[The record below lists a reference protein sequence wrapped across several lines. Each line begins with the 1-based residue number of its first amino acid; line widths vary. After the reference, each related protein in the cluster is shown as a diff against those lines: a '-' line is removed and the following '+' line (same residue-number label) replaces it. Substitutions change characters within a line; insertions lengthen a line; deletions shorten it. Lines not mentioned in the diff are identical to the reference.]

1 MPKRDYYE
9 ILGVDRNA
17 SKKDIK
23 RAYRRL
29 ARKYHPDVSDDPNAA
44 EKFKEIS
51 EAYAVLSDDEKR
63 QRYDQFGHAGMEGFT
78 QEDIFRNVN
87 FEDIFKDLDFDF
99 SSIFDIF
106 GFGRRRRRGPQRGA
120 DINYK
125 LEITLEDAYTGL
137 ETDIKV
143 PHTRKCP
150 TCNGSR
156 AEPGSS
162 TRTCTTCNG
171 TGQIRQVQRTLLGQ
185 IMNITSCPDC
195 NEEGRIIERPC
206 SNCNGTGLV
215 KKTSTI
221 HIRVP
226 PGVEDGSRLRIPGEG
241 EMGPRG
247 GPPGDL
253 YVTIKIKP
261 HRLFERKGANLYFE
275 KPISFVQAALG
286 DIVEVPT
293 MEKPVKLRIPPGT
306 QTGTTFRV
314 KGYGMPHIN
323 WEGRGNLYVKV
334 RVVTPQKLN
343 KRQKELLREF
353 AKVSGDEIKKEK
365 GLFERMKD
373 AIIY

>member
-1 MPKRDYYE
+1 MPKKDYYE

-23 RAYRRL
+23 RAYKRL

-63 QRYDQFGHAGMEGFT
+63 RRYDQLGHAGMEGFT
-78 QEDIFRNVN
+78 QEDIFRNTN
-87 FEDIFKDLDFDF
+87 FEDIFNDLDFDF

-106 GFGRRRRRGPQRGA
+106 NFGRRKKGPQRGA

-150 TCNGSR
+150 VCEGLK

-171 TGQIRQVQRTLLGQ
+171 TGQVRQVQRTLLGQ
-185 IMNITSCPDC
+185 IMNITTCPDC
-195 NEEGRIIERPC
+195 DGEGRIIEKPC
-206 SNCNGTGLV
+206 NNCNGTGMV

-221 HIRVP
+221 HIRIP

-241 EMGPRG
+241 EMDPRG

-261 HRLFERKGANLYFE
+261 HKLFERKEANLYLE

-293 MEKPVKLRIPPGT
+293 MEKPVKLKIPAGT
-306 QTGTTFRV
+306 QTGTTFRI

-323 WEGRGNLYVKV
+323 WKGRGNLYVKV

-353 AKVSGDEIKKEK
+353 AKVSGDEIEKEK
-365 GLFERMKD
+365 GLFQKMKD

>member
-1 MPKRDYYE
+1 MPKKDYYE

-78 QEDIFRNVN
+78 QEDIFRNIN
-87 FEDIFKDLDFDF
+87 FEDVFRDLDFDF

-106 GFGRRRRRGPQRGA
+106 GFGRRRGPQRGA
-120 DINYK
+120 DINYR
-125 LEITLEDAYTGL
+125 LEITLEDAYNGL

-150 TCNGSR
+150 VCNGSR

-171 TGQIRQVQRTLLGQ
+171 TGQVRKVQRTLLGQ
-185 IMNITSCPDC
+185 IMNITTCPDC
-195 NEEGRIIERPC
+195 NGEGRIIEKQC
-206 SNCNGTGLV
+206 NNCKGTGTV

-221 HIRVP
+221 HIRIP

-241 EMGPRG
+241 EMGPKG

-261 HRLFERKGANLYFE
+261 HKLFERKGANLYFE

-286 DIVEVPT
+286 DIVEIPT
-293 MEKPVKLRIPPGT
+293 MEKPIKLKIPPGT
-306 QTGTTFRV
+306 QTGTTFRI

-353 AKVSGDEIKKEK
+353 ARISGDEIKKEK
-365 GLFERMKD
+365 GLFQRMKD

>member
-1 MPKRDYYE
+1 MPKKDYYE

-78 QEDIFRNVN
+78 QEDIFRNIN

-106 GFGRRRRRGPQRGA
+106 GFGRRRTGPQRGA

-143 PHTRKCP
+143 PHTKKCP
-150 TCNGSR
+150 VCNGSR
-156 AEPGSS
+156 AEPGSN

-185 IMNITSCPDC
+185 IMNITTCPDC
-195 NEEGRIIERPC
+195 NGEGRIIEKPC

-226 PGVEDGSRLRIPGEG
+226 PGVENGSRLRIPGEG
-241 EMGPRG
+241 DMGPKG

-261 HRLFERKGANLYFE
+261 HKLFERKGANLYFE

-286 DIVEVPT
+286 DIVEIPT
-293 MEKPVKLRIPPGT
+293 MEKPVKLRIPAGT
-306 QTGTTFRV
+306 QTGTIFRI
-314 KGYGMPHIN
+314 KGYGMPHVN

-343 KRQKELLREF
+343 KRQKELLKEF